1 MSVQHHPDLE
11 PVTGPEAE
19 RAAAAKQKSQ
29 RKAIHELSQRW
40 GQKHAERVDALA
52 RELGAGS
59 PDAGADEKIV
69 QRLAASST
77 AVAEVLHRAQLQLA
91 ERLERFFDD
100 PKNFLMLAKSLQAL
114 TTTQSSTMRSVQE
127 LLSAA
132 ATVRAQRKIVDSHA
146 KRPWHEDVGGAPLPH
161 ARRDLSTRHPA
172 SN

>member
-1 MSVQHHPDLE
+1 MNLKHDPDLE
-11 PVTGPEAE
+11 PVVGKDAE
-19 RAAAAKQKSQ
+19 QAATAKQKSQ
-29 RKAIHELSQRW
+29 RQAIHELSQRW
-40 GQKHAERVDALA
+40 GQKHAARVDELA
-52 RELGAGS
+52 RELSAGS

-91 ERLERFFDD
+91 ERLERFVDD
-100 PKNFLMLAKSLQAL
+100 PKTFLMLAKSLQAL

-132 ATVRAQRKIVDSHA
+132 ATVRAQRRLVDSHA
-146 KRPWHEDVGGAPLPH
+146 KRTWHEDVGGGSFRH
-161 ARRDLSTRHPA
+161 ARRDPSTRHPA